1 MRSDPTDLYER
12 DFYAWTQ
19 RQAKE
24 LRRWA
29 VSRPNLDLD
38 LPHIAEEIRD
48 LGKEQRNAL
57 RSWTI
62 RIIEHLL
69 LLGHSPAIE
78 PCRHWAREIAGFR
91 VEIEARITPTLR
103 QDLARQR
110 PLLYERAR
118 RSLVSELDR
127 FGEADIIRRLPEHCP
142 YTLEQ
147 ILGDW
152 WPG

>member
-1 MRSDPTDLYER
+1 MHGNSTELYER
-12 DFYAWTQ
+12 DFYAWTRQ
-19 RQAKE
+19 QAKE

-29 VSRPNLDLD
+29 TIRPDLDLD
-38 LPHIAEEIRD
+38 LPHLAEEIRD

-57 RSWTI
+57 RSWTV

-69 LLGHSPAIE
+69 LLAHSPATE
-78 PCRHWAREIAGFR
+78 PRRHWAREIAGFR

-110 PLLYERAR
+110 PFLYDRAR

-127 FGEADIIRRLPEHCP
+127 FGESEIAGRLPEHCP
-142 YTLEQ
+142 YSLEQ

-152 WPG
+152 WPD